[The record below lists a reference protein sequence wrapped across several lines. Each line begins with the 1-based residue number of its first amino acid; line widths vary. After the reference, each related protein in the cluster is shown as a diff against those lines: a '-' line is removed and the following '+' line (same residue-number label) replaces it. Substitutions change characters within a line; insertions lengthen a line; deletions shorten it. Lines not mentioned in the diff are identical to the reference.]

1 MLPELASAQHSVCAA
16 LWVRRT
22 GLVLVSEGWHW
33 GLADFEVF
41 AKWVLCLVLIALLLR
56 LVTPPE
62 EYITP
67 PILLCPPVQFLLSQL
82 PRQVF
87 AIRRAALV
95 HWRLRRCVLLRVYSL
110 QGRYLILSA
119 CFRTAGP
126 RLLGVIA
133 EISGGY
139 RVVQKDFIN

>member
-1 MLPELASAQHSVCAA
+1 MLPKLASAQHSVCAA
-16 LWVRRT
+16 FWVHRT

-56 LVTPPE
+56 LVAPPE

-67 PILLCPPVQFLLSQL
+67 PLLLCPPLQFLLSKL
-82 PRQVF
+82 PRHVF
-87 AIRRAALV
+87 ALWRATLV
-95 HWRLRRCVLLRVYSL
+95 HWRLRCCVLLRVDSL
-110 QGRYLILSA
+110 QGRYLVLSA

-139 RVVQKDFIN
+139 GVVQ